1 MKLRKLGQVVLAAV
15 VGIGCSF
22 GITSCVQSHT
32 VGYLFVTGA
41 QYNQVATYKITNNT
55 GNLTAPVAPISSG
68 GVNPVDAVVAQAGKF
83 LYVLNAGCADPA
95 VYPDAKYK
103 CASGVS
109 PTRSSVELFS
119 IGGDGVLTAE
129 QNYLS
134 QGENS
139 VAISLDSTGNYLY
152 VLDQNTPS
160 GPGSFTP
167 SQYANDGDVSVYQ
180 INPNTGRLS
189 IQQNLQLQNTNGEQM
204 YVFPVGV
211 GPVWFKLFNSN
222 LFTIDRNNGALAN
235 PSWVNVYSASTGGQ
249 LLVTQNSEFPIT
261 GAANLVY
268 VTSGGSYLYLL
279 DAGNAANPSGAIYIY
294 TAGTNGA
301 LASVVGGAE
310 TQAALGY
317 PTVVGPTV
325 MTTVGTGSTNTFV
338 YVANTGLNT
347 SSQVE
352 PASNISAYDVVS
364 GGTTVLQPIA
374 GAGSAG
380 TVTTGANAGPRCILE
395 DPSNQYLFVA
405 NHDTNS
411 IVGYIINTEAGALTG
426 QRGKGTLVDSSTS
439 SNLVPGEPTWCV
451 ASGSVF

>member
-1 MKLRKLGQVVLAAV
+1 
-15 VGIGCSF
+15 
-22 GITSCVQSHT
+22 
-32 VGYLFVTGA
+32 
-41 QYNQVATYKITNNT
+41 
-55 GNLTAPVAPISSG
+55 
-68 GVNPVDAVVAQAGKF
+68 
-83 LYVLNAGCADPA
+83 
-95 VYPDAKYK
+95 
-103 CASGVS
+103 
-109 PTRSSVELFS
+109 
-119 IGGDGVLTAE
+119 
-129 QNYLS
+129 
-134 QGENS
+134 
-139 VAISLDSTGNYLY
+139 
-152 VLDQNTPS
+152 
-160 GPGSFTP
+160 
-167 SQYANDGDVSVYQ
+167 
-180 INPNTGRLS
+180 
-189 IQQNLQLQNTNGEQM
+189 
-204 YVFPVGV
+204 
-211 GPVWFKLFNSN
+211 
-222 LFTIDRNNGALAN
+222 
-235 PSWVNVYSASTGGQ
+235 VNVYSASTGGQ